1 MTEDRRV
8 RVKTTL
14 SFSLHEVAKIIEFG
28 SDLVP
33 VFNKFITDANEV
45 REGVLIN
52 LPEFISCLNEKE
64 KFVG

>member
-8 RVKTTL
+8 RVRTTL

>member
-8 RVKTTL
+8 RVRTTL

-33 VFNKFITDANEV
+33 VFHKFIKDVNDV

-52 LPEFISCLNEKE
+52 LPEFISCLDEKE
-64 KFVG
+64 TFVH

>member
-8 RVKTTL
+8 RVRTTL

-52 LPEFISCLNEKE
+52 LPEFISCLYEKE
-64 KFVG
+64 KFVN

>member
-8 RVKTTL
+8 RVRNTL

>member
-1 MTEDRRV
+1 MTEDKRV
-8 RVKTTL
+8 RVRTTL

-33 VFNKFITDANEV
+33 VFNKFIKDVSEV

-52 LPEFISCLNEKE
+52 LPEFISCLGEK
-64 KFVG
+64 